1 MGYCRVNGDL
11 MLSMI
16 NDILDFGQ
24 MNMNKINLL
33 VGNFKLGKMIEEVEA
48 TMSILAGL
56 RNIKLI
62 F

>member
-1 MGYCRVNGDL
+1 

-56 RNIKLI
+56 RSIKI
-62 F
+62 FF

>member
-33 VGNFKLGKMIEEVEA
+33 IGNFKLGKMIEEVEA